1 MSVRIDELTGN
12 EQAVLLVLM
21 AECRPVPNPELA
33 QLGPKLEPR
42 SRTKLKDRGLIEVT
56 PGRPMKI
63 TLANNGWGVCAKIIE
78 SGEAPLRPSSQGKAL
93 YTLLRS
99 LHRFFTQR
107 DLVLADVFGPVRDD
121 EAKPIAPAAPVVD
134 ISESTVEQQVRSAY
148 HRLVAR
154 PGGWVGLA
162 LLRNELAHIPRT
174 ELDAALR
181 QLFRAP
187 GVTLIPEENQKVI
200 TAEDRAAA
208 IEIGD
213 QSKHLIAVQS

>member
-1 MSVRIDELTGN
+1 LRIQCDELTGN

-21 AECRPVPNPELA
+21 AENRAVPNPELA
-33 QLGPKLEPR
+33 QLGPKLEPG
-42 SRTKLKDRGLIEVT
+42 SRKKFEDGGLIEVT

-63 TLANNGWGVCAKIIE
+63 ELLSDGWKLCGEIIKA
-78 SGEAPLRPSSQGKAL
+78 GEVPRSPSSQGKAL

-99 LHRFFTQR
+99 LNRFVTQR
-107 DLVLADVFGPVRDD
+107 DLALADVFGMANEE
-121 EAKPIAPAAPVVD
+121 EAGLIGVAAAAAPTG
-134 ISESTVEQQVRSAY
+134 SAVEDQVLSAY
-148 HRLVAR
+148 RRLVAR

-162 LLRNELAHIPRT
+162 LLRNELAHIPRA
-174 ELDAALR
+174 ELDIALR
-181 QLFRAP
+181 HLYRTP

-213 QSKHLIAVQS
+213 QHKHLIAVQS